1 MRALLI
7 AVCLLLGWSRVE
19 AQLGPLD
26 RARARDMLRMV
37 RDDLRRHYYD
47 PNYHGIDLEG
57 RFRTADSLLDQA
69 QTIDQLIGAIAR
81 MVLEL
86 QDSHTVFIPPSQTI
100 KVRYGWDIQMMGDS
114 CYVVGVAPGSD
125 AQQKGLQVGDRVV
138 AIQGVAPTRS
148 LIGLL
153 DYFMYSLNPV
163 NAATLSVVSPAGGA
177 QEIQAAS
184 RVIERRRVLDLINGD
199 DIWALIRD
207 ADNLDEIERNRFVE
221 VDSLTL
227 VWKLV
232 DFGSQARVDE
242 GINKAR
248 RFQNL
253 ILDLRSNRGGAER
266 VMLRFLSRVLD
277 RETVVDTLH
286 RRDKVEV
293 LRITPD
299 EKRYSGKLIVLIDSR
314 SASASEIVARV
325 VQLESRG
332 VVIGDRSAGAVM
344 RSIYHGHQI
353 GAELAVPYGMNISDA
368 AVVQRDGGQLE
379 NVGVIPDIVAIPGGS
394 DLAVERD
401 IAMSEALR
409 QFGYPV
415 PAGGVTVMFPTLA
428 LEMENW

>member
-1 MRALLI
+1 MRTVLI
-7 AVCLLLGWSRVE
+7 ALGLLLGWSRAE

-26 RARARDMLRMV
+26 RARAHDMLRMV

-47 PNYHGIDLEG
+47 PGYRGIDLEG

-69 QTIDQLIGAIAR
+69 QTIGQLIGAIAR

-86 QDSHTVFIPPSQTI
+86 QDSHTIFIPPSQTI

-184 RVIERRRVLDLINGD
+184 RVAERRQILDLTHGD

-207 ADNLDEIERNRFVE
+207 ADNLGEIERNRFVE
-221 VDSLTL
+221 VDSTTL
-227 VWKLV
+227 AWKLV

-253 ILDLRSNRGGAER
+253 ILDLRGNRGGAER
-266 VMLRFLSRVLD
+266 VMLRFLSRLLD
-277 RETVVDTLH
+277 HETVVDTLH

-293 LRITPD
+293 LSIKPD
-299 EKRYSGKLIVLIDSR
+299 EKRFAGKLIVLIDSR
-314 SASASEIVARV
+314 SASAAEIVARV
-325 VQLESRG
+325 VQLEARG
-332 VVIGDRSAGAVM
+332 MVIGDRSAGAVM

-368 AVVQRDGGQLE
+368 AVIQRDGSQLE
-379 NVGVIPDIVAIPGGS
+379 NVGVVPDIVAIPRGS

-409 QFGYPV
+409 QLGYPV
-415 PAGGVTVMFPTLA
+415 PAGGVTVLFPTLA